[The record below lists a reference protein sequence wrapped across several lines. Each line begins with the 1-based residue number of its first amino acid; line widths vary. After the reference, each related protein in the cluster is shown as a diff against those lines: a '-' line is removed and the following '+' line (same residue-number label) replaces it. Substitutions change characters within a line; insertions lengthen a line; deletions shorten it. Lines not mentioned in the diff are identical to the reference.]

1 MEQDSLREVDLT
13 RLEQGYQS
21 QWELMGDLFEKLSRY
36 S

>member
-21 QWELMGDLFEKLSRY
+21 QWEIGRAHV
-36 S
+36 